1 METFQV
7 RCPLCNRRLFDII
20 QSSKPP
26 NGTVAVFC
34 KRCKDVKII
43 DLAMYGQSHMQT
55 RSESASNRAPEPHFK
70 RL

>member
-1 METFQV
+1 MQTIQV
-7 RCPLCNRRLFDII
+7 RCPLCNRRFFDII
-20 QSSKPP
+20 QGNKPP
-26 NGTVAVFC
+26 NGVVAIFC

-43 DLAMYGQSHMQT
+43 DLAMCGQSHTQT

>member
-20 QSSKPP
+20 QSNKPP

-43 DLAMYGQSHMQT
+43 DLAMYGQSHTQT
-55 RSESASNRAPEPHFK
+55 RSESASNRAPEPQFK